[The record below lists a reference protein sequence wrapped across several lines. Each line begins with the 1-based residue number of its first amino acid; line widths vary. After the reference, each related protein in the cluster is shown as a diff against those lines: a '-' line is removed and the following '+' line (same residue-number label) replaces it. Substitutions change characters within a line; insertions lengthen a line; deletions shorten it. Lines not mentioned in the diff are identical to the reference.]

1 MPDRSSRRARH
12 VSVAQFLTLLLAF
25 LMLATLAGVIGA
37 GLAIPAAGSA
47 GTIAKAVPAVINDL
61 PADMKVVEP
70 SEESQML
77 DSRGHVIARFYSERR
92 IVVNSDQISTPM
104 KNAIVA
110 VEDRRFFQH
119 HGADAT
125 GLMRAAVSNAS
136 GNQTQG
142 ASTITQQYVRNMLVE
157 EGLQKGDQDL
167 IDKATEATPQ
177 RKLREIRYAMSLEQQ
192 LSKDQILTGYLNI
205 APFGP
210 QTYGVE
216 AAARQYFSKSA
227 LDLSVSESALLA
239 GLVQSPVS
247 YNPLNNPRA
256 AQNRRDTVLR
266 LMRNQGKI
274 SDAQYRSAKAQSVK
288 SMLHPESRT
297 QGCTGAGESGYFCNY
312 VYQELMNDNA
322 LGKTRAERIRKL
334 QTGGLTIRTT
344 LNPSMQAEA
353 YDAAVWR
360 VPKNDASG
368 VNSAIIS
375 VEPKTGNILAMAQN
389 TTFGAPTKNDPSATQ
404 TSYNVDRAHGGGT
417 GFQPGSS
424 FKLFTLLEWFRE
436 GHTAAER
443 VGGSKTTYRPSD
455 FHCENGHPATLEPWV
470 VGDLAGKGGSYDV
483 QTATHLSVNEAF
495 ADMATRVDLC
505 QIFQR
510 AADLGVTAPD
520 GSVIKAFPPNV
531 IGASNVPPLAMAS
544 AYATVAN
551 SGVRCAP
558 TSLVEIEDR
567 DGGVVEKKN
576 PNCKRAVAATVANQ
590 VSTVLERSAY
600 GNQGKGGYVQGV
612 QIGRPFAAKSG
623 TADNSTSTWL
633 MGYVPQIATAAWV
646 GTGQSSSRS
655 LSDVVIG
662 GVRYTG
668 KNTLYGETFVGP
680 MWGRYMRQAVRGLP
694 VEQLAQAD
702 VGTGTAAQATAGG
715 TAQTASPTP
724 SSTASSPS
732 AGATNQGGN
741 NQGNNQGTRGGNGQN
756 NRNNDGNGRGNGGN
770 GGNGHG

>member
-1 MPDRSSRRARH
+1 MPGRSSRRVRH
-12 VSVAQFLTLLLAF
+12 VSVAQLVTLLLAF
-25 LMLATLAGVIGA
+25 LMLAMLAGVIGS

-61 PADMKVVEP
+61 PADMEVVEP

-77 DSRGHVIARFYSERR
+77 DSEGHVIARFYSERR
-92 IVVNSDQISTPM
+92 IVVDSDQISTTM
-104 KNAIVA
+104 KNAMVA

-136 GNQTQG
+136 GNETQG

-157 EGLQKGDQDL
+157 KGLQEGDQDL

-247 YNPLNNPRA
+247 YNPLTNPKA
-256 AQNRRDTVLR
+256 AQTRRDTVLR
-266 LMRNQGKI
+266 LMRSQGKI
-274 SDAQYRSAKAQSVK
+274 SDAQYRKAKAQDVK

-297 QGCTGAGESGYFCNY
+297 QGCNGAGESGYFCNY
-312 VYQELMNDNA
+312 VYQELMQDKA
-322 LGKTRAERIRKL
+322 LGKTQAERIRRL

-344 LNPSMQAEA
+344 LNSSMQSAA
-353 YDAAVWR
+353 YKAAVWR
-360 VPKNDASG
+360 VPKNDPSG

-375 VEPKTGNILAMAQN
+375 VEPKTGKILAMAQN
-389 TTFGAPTKNDPSATQ
+389 TTFGTPTKTDSSATE
-404 TSYNVDRAHGGGT
+404 TSYTVDRAHGGGT

-436 GHTAAER
+436 GHSAAER
-443 VGGSKTTYRPSD
+443 VGGSQRTFLPSE
-455 FHCENGHPATLEPWV
+455 FHCASGHVATLEPWE
-470 VGDLAGKGGSYDV
+470 VGDVEGKAGSYDV

-495 ADMATRVDLC
+495 ADMATRIDLC

-510 AADLGVTAPD
+510 AADLGVTEPD
-520 GSVIKAFPPNV
+520 GSVITAYPPNI

-544 AYATVAN
+544 AYSALAN
-551 SGVRCAP
+551 NGVRCTP
-558 TSLVEIEDR
+558 TSLEEIEDR
-567 DGGVVEKKN
+567 DGNVIQKKQ
-576 PNCKRAVAATVANQ
+576 PSCKRGVAAKVANQ
-590 VSTVLERSAY
+590 VSTVLQRSAY
-600 GNQGKGGYVQGV
+600 GNKGSGGYISSV
-612 QIGRPFAAKSG
+612 QIGRPFGAKSG
-623 TADNSTSTWL
+623 TSDNSTSTWL
-633 MGYVPQIATAAWV
+633 IGYTPQIATAAWV

-655 LSDVVIG
+655 LADVVIN

-668 KNTLYGETFVGP
+668 KNELYGETFVGP
-680 MWGRYMRQAVRGLP
+680 MWGMYMRAAVKGTP
-694 VEQLAQAD
+694 VEQLATAD
-702 VGTGTAAQATAGG
+702 VGEAASSASSSSGSGTASASPSPTTSTRNGSTTTGG
-715 TAQTASPTP
+715 TNRNTSQ
-724 SSTASSPS
+724 
-732 AGATNQGGN
+732 NQGSGN
-741 NQGNNQGTRGGNGQN
+741 EGGN
-756 NRNNDGNGRGNGGN
+756 RNHSGRGNG
-770 GGNGHG
+770 HG